1 MKSTI
6 CLAEDRESCE
16 PCLKLLLL
24 SLNAHIPGTP
34 INLFYPPAKDGFLAW
49 IKKCPEVRLQTEQL
63 KDGSGWNV
71 KPQAILNLIDQG
83 FDEVIWIDSDVV
95 VNRNIFPLL
104 SDLKSDTFVA
114 TEHTLAD
121 ERCDAN
127 ALRARLW
134 GLPVGRV
141 LPFALNSGVL
151 RVTRAHH
158 QLMDRWWKLLQSDI
172 YQDFQKKTWL
182 ERPIHM
188 QGDQDV
194 LTALLT
200 SKEFSEIPIH
210 ILRRGKHILQFD
222 GVYGYT
228 LAERLGNLPSGCP
241 AFVHSVAGKP
251 WSDPWQLEPGG
262 GLREYIKKVYLDLSP
277 YTLSAL
283 RYKHEMG
290 SGTEWMRPHY
300 ALSRV
305 LRVLGM
311 WYPPLVGL
319 PMAFFA
325 DIGRLAKYI
334 RKSGR
339 TSFSQLKT
347 SELEPGGRPALPIDA
362 RIGFFDQQENARVE
376 DQPGYGEA
384 LLGRKTSDED
394 LHLGDRVEATTKH
407 REAEG
412 QAAEHNRGLQEP
424 QADNGPLVS
433 ILIPAY
439 NANKW
444 LAATIRSAIAQT
456 WKRKEIIVVDDG
468 STDQTLT
475 IARQFESES
484 VRVLSQKNQGA
495 AAARNHALQLSQ
507 GDYIQWL
514 DSDDLLAPD
523 KIERQLAALREG
535 DSKRILLS
543 SPWARFYYRTR
554 QAPFVPSS
562 LWQDLS
568 PVEWLLR
575 KMGENLYMQPAT
587 WLTSRELA
595 LAAGPWDTRLWY
607 DDDGEY
613 FCRVLLAS
621 EGTRFVPGTGIFY
634 RITGVN
640 SISYMGRS
648 DRKRDA
654 LLLSVKLH
662 IQYLRSL
669 EDSDRVRKAC
679 LEYLRTKCVD
689 IYPER
694 PDIFKE
700 LQSLA
705 GQLQG
710 RLEVPRLR
718 WKYAWMKPVFGRKA
732 AKWAQVGLPHM
743 KISLVRHFDRALF
756 EWEGREE
763 ALSYTTPLRASLK
776 GTSRD
781 HA

>member
-16 PCLKLLLL
+16 PCLKVLLL
-24 SLNAHIPGTP
+24 SLNTHIPGTP
-34 INLFYPPAKDGFLAW
+34 INLFYPPAKDGFIAW
-49 IKKCPEVRLQTEQL
+49 IKKCPEVRLQTEHL
-63 KDGSGWNV
+63 KGASGWNV

-104 SDLKSDTFVA
+104 SDLKDDTFVA

-121 ERCDAN
+121 ERCDMD

-158 QLMDRWWKLLQSDI
+158 ELMDRWWKLLQSDI
-172 YQDFQKKTWL
+172 YQDFQRKTWL

-228 LAERLGNLPSGCP
+228 LAERLRNLPSGCP

-251 WSDPWQLEPGG
+251 WSDPWHLEPGG

-283 RYKHEMG
+283 QYRHEIG

-300 ALSRV
+300 GLSRV
-305 LRVLGM
+305 QRILGM

-319 PMAFFA
+319 PMAVFA
-325 DIGRLAKYI
+325 DFGRCAKYV
-334 RKSGR
+334 RKSFR
-339 TSFSQLKT
+339 TSVSEPKT
-347 SELEPGGRPALPIDA
+347 GELEPSGHSPLPHY
-362 RIGFFDQQENARVE
+362 GHTGSFEQQENARLE
-376 DQPGYGEA
+376 GPPGHGEA
-384 LLGRKTSDED
+384 ALGAGATN
-394 LHLGDRVEATTKH
+394 VESPSWTAVGATTKQQN
-407 REAEG
+407 EEG
-412 QAAEHNRGLQEP
+412 LTCEGHRGLQESH
-424 QADNGPLVS
+424 ADSGLLVS

-444 LAATIRSAIAQT
+444 LAATIRSAVAQT

-468 STDQTLT
+468 STDQTLA
-475 IARQFESES
+475 IARQFESDS
-484 VRVLSQKNQGA
+484 VRVVSQKNQGA
-495 AAARNHALQLSQ
+495 AAARNLALQLSK

-514 DSDDLLAPD
+514 DSDDLLAPE

-535 DSKRILLS
+535 DSNRILLS

-554 QAPFVPSS
+554 HAIFSPSS

-575 KMGENLYMQPAT
+575 KMGENLYMQPAS

-595 LAAGPWDTRLWY
+595 QAAGPWDTRLWY

-621 EGTRFVPGTGIFY
+621 EGTRFVPGTGVFY

-669 EDSDRVRKAC
+669 EESDRVRRAC

-700 LQSLA
+700 LQNLA

-763 ALSYTTPLRASLK
+763 ASSPIQPPPAAPKRTFTDQA
-776 GTSRD
+776 
-781 HA
+781 